1 VTTVARTLLDL
12 AEAAPEKLD
21 RALEEAERRG
31 LFDMRDVE
39 ALIVRRRGR
48 HGVRVLEQALGAY
61 RDRPFTRSELERQ
74 FGDLCREAGLAPP
87 AFNAWVAGHEVDALW
102 RDQRLVV
109 ELDGHAFH
117 RTRAAFER
125 DRLRDADLQLAG
137 YRVVRITH
145 RRLTRYPGAVVTSV
159 RRLLSRDT
167 SSNSCTEYSTSA
179 AKSSRSAIAS

>member
-1 VTTVARTLLDL
+1 
-12 AEAAPEKLD
+12 
-21 RALEEAERRG
+21 LEEAERRG

-61 RDRPFTRSELERQ
+61 RDRPFTRSELERK

-117 RTRAAFER
+117 RTRAASN
-125 DRLRDADLQLAG
+125 
-137 YRVVRITH
+137 
-145 RRLTRYPGAVVTSV
+145 VTASV
-159 RRLLSRDT
+159 MRTCGWPATAWCGSRT
-167 SSNSCTEYSTSA
+167 GG
-179 AKSSRSAIAS
+179 